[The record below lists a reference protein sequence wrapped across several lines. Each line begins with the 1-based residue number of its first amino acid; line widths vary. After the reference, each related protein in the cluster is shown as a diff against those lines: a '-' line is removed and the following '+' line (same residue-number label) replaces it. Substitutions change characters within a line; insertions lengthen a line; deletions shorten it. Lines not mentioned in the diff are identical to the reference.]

1 MSSRSGPVELAY
13 AAATAHAV
21 GCWLLPP
28 VALVRR
34 AGGGGGSRVRGGR
47 HAVVKR
53 KAEGWTAKC

>member
-1 MSSRSGPVELAY
+1 MELAY

-34 AGGGGGSRVRGGR
+34 AGGGGGSCVRGGR